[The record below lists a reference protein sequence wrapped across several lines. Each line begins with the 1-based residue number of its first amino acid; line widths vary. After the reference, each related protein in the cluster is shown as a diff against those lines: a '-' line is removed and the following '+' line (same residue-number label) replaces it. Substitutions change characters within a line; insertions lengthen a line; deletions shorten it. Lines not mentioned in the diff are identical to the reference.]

1 MAIIE
6 ITTASCRPERLLL
19 SHGGLSLVA
28 LGGRRLV
35 QFSLILH
42 VDGSNINILHCSWP
56 RESSFD
62 RRFKVSME
70 KTSEVGPVKDILGFS
85 WLDMFGLLEI
95 EGAL

>member
-1 MAIIE
+1 M
-6 ITTASCRPERLLL
+6 
-19 SHGGLSLVA
+19 
-28 LGGRRLV
+28 V
-35 QFSLILH
+35 QFGIILH

-70 KTSEVGPVKDILGFS
+70 KTPEVGPVKDILGFS

>member
-19 SHGGLSLVA
+19 SHGGLALVA

-35 QFSLILH
+35 QFCLILH